1 MRKFKITV
9 NGKLYDVEV
18 EEIGGTPQ
26 VAKVYELPKSAPVTA
41 GTPISAAPAP
51 APVPPASAKPSGK
64 DVIAPIPGKILRI
77 PVSAGQKVATGDLL
91 MVIEA
96 MKMENEVLADEP
108 ATVSSILVK
117 EGDTVA
123 TGATLIKLA

>member
-9 NGKLYDVEV
+9 NGKQYDVEV

-26 VAKVYELPKSAPVTA
+26 VARVFELPKTTPVTS
-41 GTPISAAPAP
+41 GTPVAVAPAP
-51 APVPPASAKPSGK
+51 TPPPQAKMGGK
-64 DVIAPIPGKILRI
+64 DVIAPIPGKILKV
-77 PVSAGQKVATGDLL
+77 PVSKGQKVSTGDLL

-108 ATVSSILVK
+108 ATVADILVK
-117 EGDTVA
+117 EGDTVT
-123 TGATLIKLA
+123 TGAVLIKLA

>member
-9 NGKLYDVEV
+9 NGKQYDVEV

-26 VAKVYELPKSAPVTA
+26 VARVFEMPKAAPVTA
-41 GTPISAAPAP
+41 GTPIAAAPAP
-51 APVPPASAKPSGK
+51 TPPPQAKMTGK
-64 DVIAPIPGKILRI
+64 DVAAPIPGKILKV
-77 PVSAGQKVATGDLL
+77 PVTKGQKVATGDLL

-108 ATVSSILVK
+108 ATVADILVK

-123 TGATLIKLA
+123 TGAVLIKLA

>member
-9 NGKLYDVEV
+9 NGKQYDVEV

-26 VAKVYELPKSAPVTA
+26 VARVFEMPKSAPVTT
-41 GTPISAAPAP
+41 GTPVAVAPAP
-51 APVPPASAKPSGK
+51 TPPPQAKMAGK
-64 DVIAPIPGKILRI
+64 DVMAPIPGKILKV
-77 PVSAGQKVATGDLL
+77 PVTKGQKVATGDLL

-108 ATVSSILVK
+108 ATVADVLVK

-123 TGATLIKLA
+123 TGAVLIKLA

>member
-9 NGKLYDVEV
+9 NGKQYDVEV

-26 VAKVYELPKSAPVTA
+26 VARVFEMPKSAPVTT
-41 GTPISAAPAP
+41 GTPVAAAPT
-51 APVPPASAKPSGK
+51 PPPQAKMAGK
-64 DVIAPIPGKILRI
+64 DVMAPIPGKILKV
-77 PVSAGQKVATGDLL
+77 PVTKGQKVATGDLL

-108 ATVSSILVK
+108 ATVADVLVK

-123 TGATLIKLA
+123 TGAVLIKLA

>member
-9 NGKLYDVEV
+9 NGKAYEVEV

-26 VAKVYELPKSAPVTA
+26 VAKVYEMPKQAPVTA
-41 GTPISAAPAP
+41 GKPVAATVANTP
-51 APVPPASAKPSGK
+51 PPSAKSAGK
-64 DVIAPIPGKILRI
+64 DVTAPIPGKILRI
-77 PVSAGQKVATGDLL
+77 PVTKGQKVTTGDLL

-108 ATVSSILVK
+108 ATVSEIAVK
-117 EGDTVA
+117 EGDTVS
-123 TGATLIKLA
+123 TGALLLKLA